1 MDGMAKPSELPD
13 TVSFLLGTVGSVVAQ
28 RFADRIARHDL
39 KPKHVGV
46 LIALTSGRA
55 SAQLDVATELGV
67 APSLVVRLADHLEGI
82 GAIERSRDPEDRR
95 RQLLRL
101 TDHGRA
107 LLADCA
113 AVTRSLETEILA
125 GLRAAD
131 RAALRDTLRRVA
143 GNLRT

>member
-55 SAQLDVATELGV
+55 SAQLDVATALGV